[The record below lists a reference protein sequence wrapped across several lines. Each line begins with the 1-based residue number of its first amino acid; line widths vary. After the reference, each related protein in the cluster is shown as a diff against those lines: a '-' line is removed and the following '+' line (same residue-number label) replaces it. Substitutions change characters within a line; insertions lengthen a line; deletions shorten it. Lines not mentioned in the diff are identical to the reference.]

1 VSALAILCQLNA
13 TRFRVVLRLAD
24 DLSTISVPLEPL
36 LLGFVNCYNP
46 PMPQEPVQIAQRYFD
61 AWNQRDADAIMATFV
76 VGGTYTDPATRGPL
90 TGAAIGAY
98 AQSLWDAFPDLSFEI
113 VSVTE
118 NASGLVSAEWL
129 MKGTNTGRFNG
140 LPPTGAAV
148 AISGAD
154 FIRVTADKIQSVQGY
169 FDSGALPR
177 ALGLDV
183 IVQPKAIGPFSF
195 GTSTRVSSGNTA
207 TPGAFSITFEEVR
220 TDEER
225 EAVSASSRKI
235 AKEMLAMPGF
245 IGWVGAIIGY
255 RMMTITAWET
265 SDAMAPLMKG
275 GEHRSAVR
283 RFFSPELS
291 RGAATGVWIP
301 ARLNPRWIR
310 CTVCS
315 KMVDSEKTGG
325 KCGCGAALPA
335 PLAYW

>member
-1 VSALAILCQLNA
+1 MAQN
-13 TRFRVVLRLAD
+13 
-24 DLSTISVPLEPL
+24 
-36 LLGFVNCYNP
+36 
-46 PMPQEPVQIAQRYFD
+46 PVQIAQRYFE
-61 AWNQRDADAIMATFV
+61 AWNQHDAGAIMATFAE
-76 VGGTYTDPATRGPL
+76 GGTYADPATRGPL
-90 TGAAIGAY
+90 TGAVIGAY
-98 AQSLWDAFPDLSFEI
+98 AQALWDAFPDLSFEI

-129 MKGTNTGRFNG
+129 MKGANTGPFNG
-140 LPPTGAAV
+140 LPPTGATV
-148 AISGAD
+148 ALSGAD
-154 FIRVTADKIQSVQGY
+154 FVRVAADKIQSVQGY

-183 IVQPKAIGPFSF
+183 IVQPKAVGPFGF
-195 GTSTRVSSGNTA
+195 GTSTRVSTGNTA
-207 TPGAFSITFEEVR
+207 TPGAFSITWLEAR

-225 EAVSASSRKI
+225 QQVRESARKI
-235 AKEMLAMPGF
+235 ALEMLAMPGF
-245 IGWVGAIIGY
+245 ISWVGATIGD

-265 SDAMAPLMKG
+265 ADAMTPLMKG
-275 GEHRSAVR
+275 GEHRSAVG

-310 CTVCS
+310 CTACS

-325 KCGCGAALPA
+325 KCGCGAALPG

>member
-1 VSALAILCQLNA
+1 MAQN
-13 TRFRVVLRLAD
+13 
-24 DLSTISVPLEPL
+24 
-36 LLGFVNCYNP
+36 
-46 PMPQEPVQIAQRYFD
+46 PVQIAQRYFE
-61 AWNQRDADAIMATFV
+61 AWNQHDAGAIMATFAE
-76 VGGTYTDPATRGPL
+76 GGTYADPATRGPL

-98 AQSLWDAFPDLSFEI
+98 AQALWDAFPDLSFEI

-129 MKGTNTGRFNG
+129 MKGANTGPFNG
-140 LPPTGAAV
+140 LPPTGATV
-148 AISGAD
+148 ALSGAD
-154 FIRVTADKIQSVQGY
+154 FVRFAADKIQSVQGY

-183 IVQPKAIGPFSF
+183 IVQPKAVGPFGF
-195 GTSTRVSSGNTA
+195 GTSTRVSTGNTA
-207 TPGAFSITFEEVR
+207 TPGAFSITWLEAR

-225 EAVSASSRKI
+225 QQVRESARKI
-235 AKEMLAMPGF
+235 ALEMLAMPGF
-245 IGWVGAIIGY
+245 ISWVGATIGD

-265 SDAMAPLMKG
+265 ADAMTPLMKG
-275 GEHRSAVR
+275 GEHRSAVG

-310 CTVCS
+310 CTACS

-325 KCGCGAALPA
+325 KCGCGAALPG